1 MTTRDPYDIDDYQGT
16 EIPHAVTTDP
26 SQPFRPAA
34 FAAIWGVAC
43 GVSIGITVYALNI
56 IGPLVAEAIVW
67 WVQQGPDSVYI
78 RCFVPGGGV

>member
-34 FAAIWGVAC
+34 FAA
-43 GVSIGITVYALNI
+43 
-56 IGPLVAEAIVW
+56 
-67 WVQQGPDSVYI
+67 DRKSV
-78 RCFVPGGGV
+78 V